1 MISRARRLGP
11 PEDASR
17 PLPPPRRAYVE
28 SLATTLGKTRRRA
41 EAAAPVYRAARER
54 IARLTGVLPDGDER
68 AWRAAAARLGLTESE
83 ADALLHPRSDD
94 RTVVEIGRAFARL
107 ESMKP

>member
-1 MISRARRLGP
+1 VP
-11 PEDASR
+11 
-17 PLPPPRRAYVE
+17 
-28 SLATTLGKTRRRA
+28 
-41 EAAAPVYRAARER
+41 
-54 IARLTGVLPDGDER
+54 PDGDES